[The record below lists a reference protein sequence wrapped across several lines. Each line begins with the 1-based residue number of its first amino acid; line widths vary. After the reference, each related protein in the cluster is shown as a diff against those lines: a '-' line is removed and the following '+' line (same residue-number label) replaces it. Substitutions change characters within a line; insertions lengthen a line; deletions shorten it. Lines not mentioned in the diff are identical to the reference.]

1 MLIIT
6 RHKGQRIVI
15 GGDVEV
21 VVTEIS
27 RSGVKLG
34 VFAPNSLTI
43 LRGEVHDAVERANR
57 EAALS
62 EIAESS
68 PLSPANLAESAP
80 RRDVVTPISTVVAFV
95 VEEECDGAKP

>member
-15 GGDVEV
+15 GGDVEI

-34 VFAPNSLTI
+34 VCAPSSLTI

-62 EIAESS
+62 EIADPSL
-68 PLSPANLAESAP
+68 LSLVDGAESASRP
-80 RRDVVTPISTVVAFV
+80 NLAPPTTLAVTFVNEERDV
-95 VEEECDGAKP
+95 AKP

>member
-15 GGDVEV
+15 GGDVEI

-34 VFAPNSLTI
+34 VCAPNSLTI
-43 LRGEVHDAVERANR
+43 VRGEVHDAVERANR
-57 EAALS
+57 AAALS
-62 EIAESS
+62 EIADPSL
-68 PLSPANLAESAP
+68 LSTKVDAETAHRPASAAP
-80 RRDVVTPISTVVAFV
+80 TSTTAFLN
-95 VEEECDGAKP
+95 EELYVAKP

>member
-6 RHKGQRIVI
+6 RPKGQPIVI

-34 VFAPNSLTI
+34 VFAPSSLTI

-68 PLSPANLAESAP
+68 LLSPANLTESAP
-80 RRDVVTPISTVVAFV
+80 RRDVVTPISTVAFATD
-95 VEEECDGAKP
+95 EECDAAKP